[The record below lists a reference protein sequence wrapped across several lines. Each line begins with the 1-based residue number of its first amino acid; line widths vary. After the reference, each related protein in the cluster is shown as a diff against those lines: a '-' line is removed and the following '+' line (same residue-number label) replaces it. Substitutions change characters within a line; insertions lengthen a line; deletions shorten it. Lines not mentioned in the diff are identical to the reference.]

1 MATLRS
7 LCRFTRVASSSTG
20 ANAWHSWH
28 FMYKRN
34 DEMEEEVPAVRSVS
48 LQLAKHNLF
57 RAVGARVVERT
68 LFVKFGNGSLE

>member
-1 MATLRS
+1 
-7 LCRFTRVASSSTG
+7 
-20 ANAWHSWH
+20 
-28 FMYKRN
+28 MYKRN